1 MAGAGDDARAPR
13 ARGGFPPTRKS
24 LGQHFLTDRRILGR
38 IADALHIAPGET
50 VLEIGPGRGALTD
63 LLVERA
69 GRVVAIE
76 YDRALA
82 ELLRQRYARRGNVL
96 VAEADVLEVSLGELA
111 AGPYALVGNV
121 PYYIT
126 TPILFHALQPP
137 RAERAVYLVQREV
150 ADRLTAAPGTKEYGG
165 LTVNVAAVA
174 RAETL
179 FRVPAGAFSPPP
191 KVESAVV
198 RITPLASPL
207 VSADEERPLRILVQS
222 AFGMRRKQ
230 MRRVLRSIYGLDPE
244 AADVLLAAAGVEP
257 EVRPETLT
265 PEQFVAVLRAAKRA
279 GTKEPTDAEV

>member
-1 MAGAGDDARAPR
+1 MATDDAGARPR

-38 IADALHIAPGET
+38 IADALQLSGHET
-50 VLEIGPGRGALTD
+50 VLEIGPGRGSLTD
-63 LLVERA
+63 ILADRTA
-69 GRVVAIE
+69 GGGRLIAVE

-82 ELLRQRYARRGNVL
+82 ELLRERYARRGHVL
-96 VAEADVLEVSLGELA
+96 IAEADVLEVSLGELA
-111 AGPYALVGNV
+111 AGPYLLVGNV

-150 ADRLTAAPGTKEYGG
+150 ADRLSASPGTKEYGA

-179 FRVPAGAFSPPP
+179 FKVPAGAFSPPP
-191 KVESAVV
+191 RVESAVV
-198 RITPLASPL
+198 RITPHAEPL
-207 VSADEERPLRILVQS
+207 VAPAEERPFRLLVQG

-230 MRRVLRSIYGLDPE
+230 MRRVLRSLRALDAATADAVLTAAGIDPE
-244 AADVLLAAAGVEP
+244 A
-257 EVRPETLT
+257 RPETLT
-265 PEQFVAVLRAAKRA
+265 AEQFRELLRR
-279 GTKEPTDAEV
+279 